1 MTTKDQ
7 TLFEEI
13 GGTVN
18 QIIEQIKEIIRKGNA
33 RRIVIK
39 SGKGKVLFQSQLT
52 MGVAGSAVFTI
63 AAPVITAITTILLLV
78 NDVQVLVE
86 KNPDHDTDEN
96 EIEAECIEVKD
107 DEDEPENSEEE
118 KKSS

>member
-7 TLFEEI
+7 TLIEEI
-13 GGTVN
+13 SGTVN
-18 QIIEQIKEIIRKGNA
+18 QIIRQIKEIIRKGNA

-39 SGKGKVLFQSQLT
+39 SGKGNILFQSQLT

-86 KNPDHDTDEN
+86 KDPDYDKDEN

-107 DEDEPENSEEE
+107 DEDESDKSEDGE
-118 KKSS
+118 KSS